1 MDSDQ
6 RLVAGVLFFLIILIS
21 GVWLS
26 RSGRPL
32 NGILLN
38 LHKLIALGVAVTIA
52 VTAYR
57 MHQAASFSPMEL
69 TAVVVTGLLWL
80 VTGIIGGLLSTDK
93 PATAALLRLHQITP
107 VLTALST
114 AGALYLV
121 HGR

>member
-1 MDSDQ
+1 MDSGL
-6 RLVAGVLFFLIILIS
+6 RLVGTALFFLIILIS

-32 NGILLN
+32 SGLLLN
-38 LHKLIALGVAVTIA
+38 VHKLIALGVAVYLAT
-52 VTAYR
+52 TAYR
-57 MHQAASFSPMEL
+57 MHQTASFGPMEL
-69 TAVVVTGLLWL
+69 TVVVVTGLLWL

>member
-1 MDSDQ
+1 MDFDQ
-6 RLVAGVLFFLIILIS
+6 RLVGLVLLFLIILIS

-38 LHKLIALGVAVTIA
+38 VHKLIALGVAVTIA

-57 MHQAASFSPMEL
+57 MHQAASLSPMEL
-69 TAVVVTGLLWL
+69 TVVVVTGALFL
-80 VTGIIGGLLSTDK
+80 VTGIIGGILSTDK
-93 PATAALLRLHQITP
+93 PPAAALLRLHQVTP

-114 AGALYLV
+114 AGALYLLR
-121 HGR
+121 GR